1 MLLSFVIPCY
11 HSAATLPGVV
21 REIRQ
26 TVETDGRYDYEVI
39 LVNDNPPDA
48 TWEAI
53 RALCAEDAR
62 VRGVSMARNFG
73 QQAALMA
80 GYRLA
85 RGEIIISLDD
95 DGQTPPR
102 QAFRLIDALNEE
114 TDIAYAHYGHKQH
127 ALWRNLGSYLYD
139 RMDCW
144 LLDKPKGLY
153 MASYYAAKRFV
164 IDEMIRYEGPC
175 PYIEGLALRS
185 TRRVASVPVE
195 HVPRAEGQ
203 SGYTL
208 SKLIGVWFN
217 SLTSFSV
224 KPLRLAAAAGLAI
237 AAAGFVMALVIVIQK
252 LVRQDIDAGWTSL
265 ICVMLILGGLILTVL
280 GVLGEYI
287 GRLCQI
293 VSGTPQYSI
302 LERCGTPPEAQP

>member
-21 REIRQ
+21 HEIRE
-26 TVETDGRYDYEVI
+26 TVEADGRYDYEVI

-48 TWEAI
+48 AWEAI
-53 RALCAEDAR
+53 RALCAENPR
-62 VRGVSMARNFG
+62 VRGITMARNFG
-73 QQAALMA
+73 QQSALLA

-85 RGEIIISLDD
+85 RGEIVVSLDD

-102 QAFRLIDALNEE
+102 EAFRLIDALNGE

-127 ALWRNLGSYLYD
+127 ALWRNLGSFLYD
-139 RMDCW
+139 KMDCW

-153 MASYYAAKRFV
+153 MASYFAAKRFV

-185 TRRVASVPVE
+185 TGRVASVPVD
-195 HVPRAEGQ
+195 HVPRAEGR

-208 SKLIGVWFN
+208 GKLIGVWFN

-224 KPLRLAAAAGLAI
+224 KPLRLATAAGLAI
-237 AAAGFVMALVIVIQK
+237 AAAGFLMALVLVIQR
-252 LVRQDIDAGWTSL
+252 LVRTDINAGWTSL
-265 ICVMLILGGLILTVL
+265 ICVMLVLGGLILTVL
-280 GVLGEYI
+280 GVLGEYL

-293 VSGTPQYSI
+293 VSGAPQYII
-302 LERCGTPPEAQP
+302 LEQCGASSEVRS